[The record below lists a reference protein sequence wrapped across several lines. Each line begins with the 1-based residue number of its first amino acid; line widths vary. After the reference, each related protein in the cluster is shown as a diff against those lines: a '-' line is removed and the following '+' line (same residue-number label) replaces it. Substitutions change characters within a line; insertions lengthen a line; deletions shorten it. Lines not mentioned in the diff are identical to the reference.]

1 MINHLK
7 EIHRELYL
15 PQAPDPIKPPFKV
28 TPINAPYLYTEANL
42 YVDRFDSPNQSV
54 KVKVSNI
61 GGGWLDVER
70 IHVPRGFERW
80 IKRVEGPQFA
90 TLTSNSEPEEI
101 ELNIL
106 LKELPNPSSMNVVK
120 LTVHSNSKWKTFS
133 EILLRVRPPE
143 NQSTNLTLPEY
154 LNFGEIT
161 VYKVLIADCREDA
174 EAPSAEFLL
183 IGDFTHNP
191 PTRLEIIQIDEFS
204 FDAKIFTP
212 KGELS
217 YELDLQK
224 SGVAMPRQESSG
236 IKLKSFQR
244 TVPVPIVSQR
254 IFSEH
259 AITSDSDWL
268 IVQPKIFTT
277 GYDIIDLPVS
287 VNVEKL
293 ESGRN
298 CGELVVANKKIQV
311 WVWSKIVDETALT
324 LEQEQP
330 NIHHVEQ
337 FSERERPLPIEV
349 VSANEPYQSLMIFED
364 IDFQFPLASDQRT
377 GYLMGDFNQWIP
389 RTLFLEKRDDGYGVT
404 LSVSEGTYRYHA
416 EIDGEM
422 RLDPARLY
430 EIGCCQHGLASKLQ
444 INRAEQ
450 KVTLRNRSKRRRK
463 LKLRSTA
470 KWMRIKP
477 ETIVLPA
484 RKKGEITA
492 VFRPERLLP
501 GLNLGWIQ
509 METVKEPKRSFHAP
523 IYVIGMTNGAVP
535 ILRTKELDFPQMEQG
550 KVEGIPLAIDIFG
563 EGELKGEIQPS
574 TVLRFVEG
582 DLHVQNKTALEP
594 MAVAPLV
601 HVLTERPSNAY
612 RKQIGA
618 SLLTDCYLM
627 NRRVHRF
634 KAKYDMIHLVSDP
647 PALCF
652 PKVYL
657 FDDPQHVD
665 ITIKRSDGKGNVA
678 CSVEIPDAL
687 TESVPRPGVGFLKV
701 KNRAAENNTGHCE
714 FVINPQARTNAGR
727 VSDTLRLM
735 DTNSGMAL
743 PIQFVADI
751 VGGEAKIDVNT
762 QGQRL
767 NLSSGGIPLVIT
779 NISKTE
785 LRIFELRF
793 KYLRFYLSPHLT
805 SQQRTLLPGE
815 SIERFIKMKATGG
828 LFGKKTVKD
837 TLIIRLNDPQFPK
850 GVFEKEIVAEIQGR
864 FLN

>member
-15 PQAPDPIKPPFKV
+15 PQASDSAEPPFRV
-28 TPINAPYLYTEANL
+28 TPINDPYLYTDANL
-42 YVDRFDSPNQSV
+42 YVDTFNSPNQSV
-54 KVKVSNI
+54 KVEVSNV
-61 GGGWLDVER
+61 GGGRLNVER
-70 IHVPRGFERW
+70 IRIPRGFERW
-80 IKRVEGPQFA
+80 IKRAERLQSA
-90 TLTSNSEPEEI
+90 TLTSNSEPIKI
-101 ELNIL
+101 ELKL
-106 LKELPNPSSMNVVK
+106 FLKALPNPSSVNVVK
-120 LTVHSNSKWKTFS
+120 LTVLSNSRRKTFS
-133 EILLRVRPPE
+133 EILLRVHPPE
-143 NQSTNLTLPEY
+143 NQSTNLILPEY

-161 VYKVLIADCREDA
+161 VCKVSVADCREDA
-174 EAPSAEFLL
+174 EAPPAEFLL
-183 IGDFTHNP
+183 IGDFTLNP
-191 PTRLEIIQIDEFS
+191 PTRLEITQKDESS

-224 SGVAMPRQESSG
+224 SGVVMPRQEKSG
-236 IKLKSFQR
+236 IKLKSFQQ

-259 AITSDSDWL
+259 AVTSDSDWL

-287 VNVEKL
+287 INVEKL
-293 ESGRN
+293 EPGRN
-298 CGELVVANKKIQV
+298 CGELVVADKKMQV
-311 WVWSKIVDETALT
+311 WVWSKIVNKTALT
-324 LEQEQP
+324 LEKEQP
-330 NIHHVEQ
+330 HIHHVEQ
-337 FSERERPLPIEV
+337 LSEQEESLPIEV
-349 VSANEPYQSLMIFED
+349 VSADDPYQSLMIFRD
-364 IDFQFPLASDQRT
+364 IDFQFPLTSVQRT
-377 GYLMGDFNQWIP
+377 GYLMGDFNQWTP
-389 RTLFLEKRDDGYGVT
+389 RTLFLEKKDDGYGVT

-430 EIGCCQHGLASKLQ
+430 EIVCCQHGLASKLQ

-450 KVTLRNRSKRRRK
+450 KVTLRNRSKQK
-463 LKLRSTA
+463 LELKLQSAA
-470 KWMRIKP
+470 KWMRIEP

-484 RKKGEITA
+484 RKKSEVTA
-492 VFRPERLLP
+492 VFRPERLIP
-501 GLNLGWIQ
+501 GLNLGWLQ
-509 METVKEPKRSFHAP
+509 METEKGPKRSLHAP
-523 IYVIGMTNGAVP
+523 IYVIGRTNGAVP
-535 ILRTKELDFPQMEQG
+535 VLRTKELDFPQMEQG
-550 KVEGIPLAIDIFG
+550 KVTGIPLEIDIFG

-574 TVLRFVEG
+574 TALRFVEG

-601 HVLTERPSNAY
+601 QVLTERPSNAY

-627 NRRVHRF
+627 NHRVHRF

-647 PALCF
+647 PALYL

-687 TESVPRPGVGFLKV
+687 TEAGFLKV
-701 KNRAAENNTGHCE
+701 KNNAAENNTGHCE

-767 NLSSGGIPLVIT
+767 NLLSSGIPLVIT

-815 SIERFIKMKATGG
+815 SIKRFIKMKITVGSLGKRTVG
-828 LFGKKTVKD
+828 LLNRTTVKD
-837 TLIIRLNDPQFPK
+837 TLIVRLNDSQFPE
-850 GVFEKEIVAEIQGR
+850 GIFEKEIVAEI
-864 FLN
+864 

>member
-7 EIHRELYL
+7 EIYRELYL
-15 PQAPDPIKPPFKV
+15 PQAPDPPEPPFRV
-28 TPINAPYLYTEANL
+28 TPINEPYLYTDANL
-42 YVDRFDSPNQSV
+42 YVDTFDSPNQSV
-54 KVKVSNI
+54 KVEVSNV
-61 GGGWLDVER
+61 GGGRLNVER
-70 IHVPRGFERW
+70 IRIPRGFERW
-80 IKRVEGPQFA
+80 IKRVEVPQFA
-90 TLTSNSEPEEI
+90 TLTSNSEPKVI

-106 LKELPNPSSMNVVK
+106 LKELPNPSSVNYVK
-120 LTVHSNSKWKTFS
+120 LTVLSNSRRKTFS
-133 EILLRVRPPE
+133 EILLGVRPPE

-161 VYKVLIADCREDA
+161 CCKILIADCCEDA
-174 EAPSAEFLL
+174 EAPPVEFLL
-183 IGDFTHNP
+183 IGDFTLNP
-191 PTRLEIIQIDEFS
+191 PTRLEITQKDKSS
-204 FDAKIFTP
+204 FDAYIFTS
-212 KGELS
+212 KGELQ
-217 YELDLQK
+217 YKLDLRK
-224 SGVAMPRQESSG
+224 SGVVMSRERRERYLQSLQQTVSIANVCQHRFSG
-236 IKLKSFQR
+236 Q
-244 TVPVPIVSQR
+244 V
-254 IFSEH
+254 
-259 AITSDSDWL
+259 ITSDSEWWL
-268 IVQPKIFTT
+268 VAPSEISVR
-277 GYDIIDLPVS
+277 GYDTTDLPVS
-287 VNVEKL
+287 VKVEKL
-293 ESGRN
+293 KPGRN
-298 CGELVVANKKIQV
+298 FGKLGVADKRIPVWAWYRVV
-311 WVWSKIVDETALT
+311 SETALT
-324 LEQEQP
+324 LDKDQP
-330 NIHHVEQ
+330 NIHRVEQ
-337 FSERERPLPIEV
+337 FSEQEKPLPVEV
-349 VSANEPYQSLMIFED
+349 VSADEPYQSLMIFED

-377 GYLMGDFNQWIP
+377 GYLMGDFNQWTP
-389 RTLFLEKRDDGYGVT
+389 RTLFLEKRDNGYGVT
-404 LSVSEGTYRYHA
+404 LSVSEGTYHYRA

-430 EIGCCQHGLASKLQ
+430 EIVCCQHGLASKLQ
-444 INRAEQ
+444 INKVEQ
-450 KVTLRNRSKRRRK
+450 KLTLQNRSKQK
-463 LKLRSTA
+463 LELKLRSAT

-484 RKKGEITA
+484 SKKSEITA
-492 VFRPERLLP
+492 VFRPQHLLP
-501 GLNLGWIQ
+501 GLNLGWLQI
-509 METVKEPKRSFHAP
+509 ETVKKPKRALHAA

-535 ILRTKELDFPQMEQG
+535 VLRTKELDFPQMEQG
-550 KVEGIPLAIDIFG
+550 KVEGIPLEIDIFG

-574 TVLRFVEG
+574 TALRFVEG

-601 HVLTERPSNAY
+601 QVLTERPSNAY

-627 NRRVHRF
+627 NHRVHRF

-647 PALCF
+647 PALYL

-665 ITIKRSDGKGNVA
+665 ITIKRSDGKGHVA
-678 CSVEIPDAL
+678 CGVEIPDAL
-687 TESVPRPGVGFLKV
+687 TEAGFLKV
-701 KNRAAENNTGHCE
+701 KKNPAENNTGHCE

-727 VSDTLRLM
+727 VSDTLCLM

-767 NLSSGGIPLVIT
+767 NLLSGGIPLVIT

-805 SQQRTLLPGE
+805 LQQRTLLPGE
-815 SIERFIKMKATGG
+815 SIERSIKMKATVG
-828 LFGKKTVKD
+828 LLGKRTVKD

-850 GVFEKEIVAEIQGR
+850 GVFEKEIVVETQGR